1 MDISWRFKSMVS
13 GLAHDP
19 QSYVWGTASATA
31 PGSEYRRM
39 RNKAYTLFFDDVG
52 SDLDRNAAAHARC
65 CGTLLF
71 VGRDGSLGRFA
82 LSRRNAHIVV
92 DADLRDAEYA
102 VDRFDVAFDPR
113 SNLVRL

>member
-1 MDISWRFKSMVS
+1 
-13 GLAHDP
+13 
-19 QSYVWGTASATA
+19 
-31 PGSEYRRM
+31 
-39 RNKAYTLFFDDVG
+39 
-52 SDLDRNAAAHARC
+52 
-65 CGTLLF
+65 